1 MRSLALVQLQDL
13 QLALDSDSM
22 PESYGQFCPVAQAAE
37 VLSERWTLLVV
48 RELLMGSTRFNDI
61 QRGVPRMS
69 SSLLSKRLRELEQA
83 ELLTTRPLAGGRGK
97 LYELTPAGQALG
109 PLVIALGTWSRDWM
123 DREIGPEEADP
134 ALLMWDLR
142 RSLRLQSL
150 PRDPTVVF
158 FRFRDA
164 EPKKRAW
171 WLVARRTGA
180 DLCFSDPGFPID
192 LELDA
197 ETRALAEVWLGR
209 LDLGAALRARR
220 VKLTGPDQLVRSLPE
235 WIGLSA
241 FAYPDPATEMAAR
254 EAASGVIPGAR

>member
-1 MRSLALVQLQDL
+1 MQ
-13 QLALDSDSM
+13 
-22 PESYGQFCPVAQAAE
+22 ESYGQFCPVAQAAE

-48 RELLMGSTRFNDI
+48 RELLMGSTRFNEI

-83 ELLTTRPLAGGRGK
+83 ALLTTEPLAGGRGK
-97 LYELTPAGQALG
+97 IYNLTPAGQALG
-109 PLVIALGTWSRDWM
+109 PLVVGLGTWSRDWLS
-123 DREIGPEEADP
+123 REISAKEADP

-142 RSLRLQSL
+142 RSLRLHQL
-150 PRDPTVVF
+150 PKDPTVVF

-171 WLVARRTGA
+171 WLVARPTGA

-197 ETRALAEVWLGR
+197 ETRAMAEVWIGKLE
-209 LDLGAALRARR
+209 LGAALRARQL
-220 VKLTGPDQLVRSLPE
+220 KLTGPDQLVRSLPE

-241 FAYPDPATEMAAR
+241 FAYPDPAAEVAAR
-254 EAASGVIPGAR
+254 EATSS